1 MFCRAYAEIKE
12 DMMSEAAQHGRC
24 INVVIPRPRPDGQDE
39 PYTGKVVLEFE
50 DANVAMRA
58 RNALHGRKFDG
69 NEVEATFLPEHLY
82 TKGQYEL

>member
-1 MFCRAYAEIKE
+1 MQAEA
-12 DMMSEAAQHGRC
+12 STHGKC
-24 INVVIPRPRPDGQDE
+24 IQVVIPRPHAHGNDE
-39 PYTGKVVLEFE
+39 PYTGKVVIEFE

-82 TKGQYEL
+82 TRGQYAL